1 MDSVVRADELQPS
14 MLGCLVEFTD
24 RGTSIRGRLR
34 ALEVRQ
40 EEAYASY
47 QLYDDA
53 VWRSTPIELQVGE
66 WTGSVLPGTII
77 EVQETTAKVKGK

>member
-1 MDSVVRADELQPS
+1 MRADELHPA

-24 RGTSIRGRLR
+24 RGTTIRGRLR

-40 EEAYASY
+40 EPLATY
-47 QLYDDA
+47 QLYDA
-53 VWRSTPIELQVGE
+53 MWRSTPIELQVGE

-77 EVQETTAKVKGK
+77 EVQEKATMSKGN